1 VRERIDLC
9 LQRMPRRPASNIPVL
24 LLAVLAG
31 CSDAPEQ
38 PLPEQIAQV
47 FDAAHAAGGFNG
59 SVLVMR
65 EGSIVYEASFGLADE
80 VGRRPNSS
88 ATKYLAFSVVK
99 PMTAVLVFQQIEA
112 GTLHLDDRL
121 DGLFPN
127 LAGRP
132 AGGITLRQL
141 LSHTSG
147 IEDVIGAH
155 TERRITVADLESARI
170 RDSGSFEYSSAGFVC
185 LALVLERV
193 TGLEYGRLLME
204 RIFVPAGMNAS
215 GLLRSGVLV
224 DGLAT
229 GHRRED
235 GLRIVAPLGVAPEAL
250 DGAGS
255 LYSTVGDLA
264 RFDQALKSE
273 KILSRRMQEEM
284 LTRLPGDRAYGWS
297 LGEQDGRYFPWHQG
311 SFRGFAA
318 IFVRQIHRRE
328 TIAILSNDQE
338 TDVLGLRTQ
347 ILRLL
352 KRDAAARK
360 R

>member
-1 VRERIDLC
+1 
-9 LQRMPRRPASNIPVL
+9 MSRRALSRFPVL
-24 LLAVLAG
+24 LLAALAG
-31 CSDAPEQ
+31 CGDDPER
-38 PLPEQIAQV
+38 PLPARIAQV
-47 FDAAHAAGGFNG
+47 FDSAHAAGDFNG
-59 SVLVMR
+59 SVLVTR
-65 EGSIVYEASFGLADE
+65 DGKVVYEGSFGLADE
-80 VGRRPNSS
+80 GRRIPNTS
-88 ATKYLAFSVVK
+88 ATKYLAFSVLK

-112 GTLHLDDRL
+112 GTLRLDDRL
-121 DGLFPN
+121 DGLFPS
-127 LAGRP
+127 LTDRP

-170 RDSGSFEYSSAGFVC
+170 RSNGSFEYSSAGYVC

-193 TGLEYGRLLME
+193 TGLEYGRLLRE
-204 RIFVPAGMNAS
+204 RIFEPAGMSAS

-229 GHRRED
+229 GYRKDD
-235 GLRIVAPLGVAPEAL
+235 GVRIVAPLGVAPEIL

-255 LYSTVGDLA
+255 LYTTVGDLA
-264 RFDQALKSE
+264 RFDQALSSE

-284 LTRLPGDRAYGWS
+284 FTRLPGDRAYGWS

-311 SFRGFAA
+311 SFRGFTA
-318 IFVRQIHRRE
+318 IYVSQVQRRE
-328 TIAILSNDQE
+328 VIAILSNDEE

-347 ILRLL
+347 VLRLL
-352 KRDAAARK
+352 KRAQAGQNLAAS
-360 R
+360 